1 MLTMIGIAGLA
12 VLSYVVMQASPAVFV
27 PALLFLG
34 AAMLTE
40 ALPAR
45 LHNEVS
51 LSLSVVVYITAVPYL
66 GLVGAVAA
74 GAGAGVVA
82 GLGASSSRI
91 IKGTFNTSMFIL
103 AGAGSAVVFAAA
115 AGTSVWATGGVAL
128 QNAPRMTV
136 GLLLAGLTHT
146 LVTTCFVSL
155 VVHLTAGLPLSQTM
169 RQLAAE
175 IVPLQILYVGIS
187 AIAYTLLVRV
197 GGLSLLLL
205 VVPLLVARQSLLTV
219 QNRQEAFDRM
229 VGTFVAAIQ
238 AKDGYTRGHAERVS
252 DLSVLVAERMGLSYD
267 ERQLIRYGAILH
279 DVGKIGV
286 SIGVLCKAGPLTDD
300 EFGEMKQHPEIG
312 AEMLSDIDF
321 LKPALAIVEHHH
333 ERLDGRGYP
342 AGLEGD
348 DIPLLTRIVTAVDAF
363 DAMTSTRPYRR
374 ALPVSVA
381 IEELTANAGSQF
393 CPRVVEHLVAVIAE
407 EGWEL
412 TDVPV
417 HAIPVAETP

>member
-1 MLTMIGIAGLA
+1 MLSLIGIVGAA
-12 VLSYVVMQASPAVFV
+12 VLVFV
-27 PALLFLG
+27 ARNAPDAALIPALLFFL
-34 AAMLTE
+34 AALLTE

-45 LHNEVS
+45 LHNDVS
-51 LSLSVVVYITAVPYL
+51 LSLSVVVFITAVAYL
-66 GLVGAVAA
+66 GIVGGVA
-74 GAGAGVVA
+74 A
-82 GLGASSSRI
+82 GLGAGLAAGLGAKDSRLV
-91 IKGTFNTSMFIL
+91 KWVFNTGVL
-103 AGAGSAVVFAAA
+103 VLAAA
-115 AGTSVWATGGVAL
+115 LAASLFALTAGTSLWAIGDVAL
-128 QNAPRMTV
+128 QDVPRMTA

-146 LVTTCFVSL
+146 LVTTVLVSW
-155 VVHLTAGLPLSQTM
+155 VVHLTAGLPLLPTM
-169 RQLAAE
+169 RQLLRE
-175 IVPLQILYVGIS
+175 VIVLQVLYVGIS

-197 GGLSLLLL
+197 GALSLVLLI
-205 VVPLLVARQSLLTV
+205 VPLLVARQSLLTV

-252 DLSVLVAERMGLSYD
+252 ELSVLVAERMGLSYD

-321 LKPALAIVEHHH
+321 LQPALAIVEHHH

-381 IEELTANAGSQF
+381 IEELTANAGTQF

-417 HAIPVAETP
+417 HAIPMAESS